1 MNIMLNEKAYMP
13 TRAHAVDAG
22 IDLYAPKGTHTVIYA
37 GGSETFDTGVSVQ
50 IPEGWC
56 GLIVSKSGLNV
67 KHGILSDGLIDSGYS
82 GTIRVKLYNHGTE
95 PFAVDGGMKISQLV
109 VVPCMIDEL
118 RVVEELPETK
128 RGANGF
134 GSTGA

>member
-1 MNIMLNEKAYMP
+1 MNIMLNETAYMP

-22 IDLYAPKGTHTVIYA
+22 IDLYAPKGMHTVIYA

-67 KHGILSDGLIDSGYS
+67 KHGILSDGLIDSGYT
-82 GTIRVKLYNHGTE
+82 GTIRVKLYNHGAE

-109 VVPCMIDEL
+109 VIPCMIDEL
-118 RVVEELPETK
+118 KVVEEFPETK
-128 RGANGF
+128 RGTNGF